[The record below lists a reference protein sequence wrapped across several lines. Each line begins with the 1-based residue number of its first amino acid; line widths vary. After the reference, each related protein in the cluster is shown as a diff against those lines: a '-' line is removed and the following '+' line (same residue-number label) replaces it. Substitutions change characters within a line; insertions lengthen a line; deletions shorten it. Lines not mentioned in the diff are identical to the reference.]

1 MYEPM
6 NEAEL
11 HLQGIAPSAA
21 QDRAA
26 QPVDLEPPPR
36 LPFPVVG
43 VGASAGGL
51 EAFTELFK
59 AMPPDSGM
67 AFVLIQHLPP
77 DRESLVA
84 EILQRHT
91 AMPVE
96 QVTDEMSVQPNHVYV
111 IRPGHTLTL
120 KDGRLHLGERLEKPR
135 HGRPVDDFFRSL
147 AEEQRER
154 AICVILSGMGSNG
167 AAGAQAI
174 KAVGGLC
181 IAQDPDSAQ
190 FPSMPRHLIDA
201 GYADFILP
209 PVEIAEALIAYAR
222 HPYARDQRGIG
233 DDEGEGAGESA
244 TPQEIKHREQQQIRE
259 ILAIVRTRTRFD
271 FTGYKKP
278 TVLRRIQRRM
288 GLNRFNELGK
298 YAKFL
303 RQNAVEVAGL
313 ADDLL
318 IHVTGFFRDADA
330 WEALRQQV
338 IIPLVRAREADGAIR
353 CWVAACSSGEEA
365 YSLAI
370 VLVEESERA
379 GKQLNIKIFATDT
392 AERTLS
398 NARNGVYPGGIES
411 EMSPERLQ
419 RFFDRD
425 EAVYRVRQD
434 LRERVVFAP
443 QNVLSDPPF
452 SRLDIVTCRNLLIY
466 LEPEVQLR
474 VFALVHFGLR
484 DGGALFLGNSET
496 VPAGAE
502 SFETI
507 DKKARIYKRIGP
519 TRHGTVD
526 FPFPRTG
533 ARDVDGR
540 RSSAVPTSA
549 APSMA
554 QLTART
560 LVALHV
566 PAAVTVDRNY
576 HVVYYQGDT
585 KPYLGQPTGEPT
597 QNLIALASEEIRGA
611 VRTALQ
617 RAMASGTVEVVADG
631 WVVNAEGQ
639 RSRVLVTASP
649 MVPQDSSD
657 LFVVSFQQRLE
668 PNVAQGSRDGGSAIE
683 VGQSNEELTRLRAEL
698 QSAIEELQASHE
710 EHKAAAE
717 ETMSVNEEL
726 QSSNEELETSKE
738 EMQSLNEELS
748 TVNAQLRA
756 KMDELQKTSGDL
768 RSLLQSTDIAVIF
781 LDSKYR
787 IRRYTPA
794 ARNLLELIGSDIGRP
809 LDDLAKKFVDPDL
822 LDDAQT
828 VLDRLVPA
836 EREVRG
842 NDGRWYARRVLP
854 YRTADDHIEGVV
866 ITFMDITDR
875 KRAEDLAAPAHE
887 AASADLKAMNSLHA
901 ASNLLIG
908 AKDMQGVLQEI
919 LDAAVDLHT
928 TDYGD
933 VQLYEPTS
941 RSLKIAV
948 QRGFSR
954 EFSASWEA
962 LSFAGSSA
970 PPVRAL
976 REQRSLSVE
985 DLERDVAPAALR
997 EKWFDNG
1004 IRAMHCTPLIA
1015 RSGEL
1020 LGVLTVYF
1028 REQRRPDERATRVV
1042 ELLVRQGADIIERIR
1057 VEDERARMLRS
1068 EQLARRAL
1076 DEAALMKDEFLA
1088 TLSHELRTPLSAILL
1103 WGKMIRGA
1111 GLGSEQLSQGLDAIL
1126 SSAEAQAR
1134 LIDDLLDSSRTTL
1147 GKLQLELGETDLV
1160 EVVRSVIAQ
1169 NEPAATAKN
1178 LRVDSELNPGAGVV
1192 IADGT
1197 RIRQVVWN
1205 LLINAVKFT
1214 PEGGQI
1220 SVSLERVNDEVRFRI
1235 SDTGAGIAAEFLPNV
1250 FDRFRQYEASITRR
1264 YGGLGL
1270 GLTISKQLVEM
1281 HGGTIRAESA
1291 GLGQGATFTV
1301 TLPLRAVR
1309 RPTPTSTGA
1318 EHDSLL
1324 TGAALRGVKILLV
1337 EDDAETQAALSA
1349 VLERVGASVTA
1360 ASSGAAALD
1369 AYRLARPHILL
1380 SDVGLPDIDGYTMLG
1395 NIRAFERERHFPEVC
1410 AVALSAYARDEDRKN
1425 AADAGFTTHLAKP
1438 VQAETLISMLSTL
1451 TESELTREHDD

>member
-1 MYEPM
+1 MSEFESNITIAGGIEPT
-6 NEAEL
+6 EE
-11 HLQGIAPSAA
+11 P
-21 QDRAA
+21 DRHA
-26 QPVDLEPPPR
+26 QPVDLEEPPR
-36 LPFPVVG
+36 LPFAVVG

-51 EAFTELFK
+51 EAYTELFK

-77 DRESLVA
+77 DRESMVA
-84 EILQRHT
+84 EILHRYT
-91 AMPVE
+91 DMPVKPVE
-96 QVTDEMSVQPNHVYV
+96 DEMTVEPNHVYV

-120 KDGRLHLGERLEKPR
+120 RHGRLHLGERLEKPR
-135 HGRPVDDFFRSL
+135 HSRPVDDFFRSL

-181 IAQDPDSAQ
+181 VAQDPETAQ

-209 PVEIAEALIAYAR
+209 PAEIPETLIAYAR
-222 HPYARDQRGIG
+222 HPYASDHR
-233 DDEGEGAGESA
+233 GAGIESGEA
-244 TPQEIKHREQQQIRE
+244 AVQSPHDIQLREQQHVRE

-288 GLNRFNELGK
+288 GLNRLNELGK

-318 IHVTGFFRDADA
+318 IHVTGFFRDPEA
-330 WEALRQQV
+330 WETLRQRV
-338 IIPLVRAREADGAIR
+338 IIPLVQSREAEGTIR

-370 VLVEESERA
+370 LLVEESERA
-379 GKQLNIKIFATDT
+379 GKHLNIKIFATDT

-411 EMSPERLQ
+411 EMAPERLL
-419 RFFDRD
+419 RFFDRED
-425 EAVYRVRQD
+425 AVYRVRQD

-466 LEPEVQLR
+466 LEPEVQVR

-484 DGGALFLGNSET
+484 EGGALFLGNSET
-496 VPAGAE
+496 VPVSGGT
-502 SFETI
+502 FEVI
-507 DKKARIYKRIGP
+507 DKKARIYRRVGP
-519 TRHGTVD
+519 TRHGAID
-526 FPFPRTG
+526 FPLPRVGT
-533 ARDVDGR
+533 RDAERQRLNAPKSV
-540 RSSAVPTSA
+540 TA
-549 APSMA
+549 APSVA
-554 QLTART
+554 QLTARA
-560 LVALHV
+560 LIALHV

-576 HVVYYQGDT
+576 RVVFYQGDT

-597 QNLIALASEEIRGA
+597 QDLIALASEQVRGA

-617 RAMASGTVEVVADG
+617 RSIASGTVEVVPDG
-631 WVVNAEGQ
+631 WATNAQGQ
-639 RSRVLVTASP
+639 RTRVVVTASP
-649 MVPQDSSD
+649 LLAQETSE
-657 LFVVSFQQRLE
+657 LFVVSFQQHEQLRA
-668 PNVAQGSRDGGSAIE
+668 VSGSDDEEAAAEGRQPS
-683 VGQSNEELTRLRAEL
+683 EELQRLRDEL
-698 QSAIEELQASHE
+698 QSAIEELQASNE

-717 ETMSVNEEL
+717 EGMSVNEEL

-748 TVNAQLRA
+748 TVNSQLHA
-756 KMDELQKTSGDL
+756 KMDELQRASGDL
-768 RSLLQSTDIAVIF
+768 RSLLSSTDIAVIF
-781 LDSKYR
+781 LDSQFR

-809 LDDLAKKFVDPDL
+809 LNDLAKKFIDPDL
-822 LDDAQT
+822 LGDAQS

-854 YRTADDHIEGVV
+854 YRTADDRIEGVV
-866 ITFMDITDR
+866 ITFVDISDR
-875 KRAEDLAAPAHE
+875 KRAEDLAIPARE
-887 AASADLKAMNSLHA
+887 ATSADLKAMTSLHA
-901 ASNLLIG
+901 ASNLLLG
-908 AKDMQGVLQEI
+908 ATDLKGVLQEI
-919 LDAAVDLHT
+919 LDAAIELNAT
-928 TDYGD
+928 TFGD
-933 VQLYEPTS
+933 VSLYDPTS
-941 RSLKIAV
+941 RTLRVAV
-948 QRGFSR
+948 QRGFSA
-954 EFSASWEA
+954 EFMAAWEA
-962 LSFAGSSA
+962 LDFGASDA

-976 REQRSLSVE
+976 REQRSLTVE
-985 DLERDVAPAALR
+985 NLEQELAAAPFRD
-997 EKWFDNG
+997 KWLAVG
-1004 IRAMHCTPLIA
+1004 VCAVHCIPLVA

-1020 LGVLTVYF
+1020 LGVLSVYF
-1028 REQRRPDERATRVV
+1028 SEPRRPEERATRIA
-1042 ELLVRQGADIIERIR
+1042 ELLARQGADIFERMRI
-1057 VEDERARMLRS
+1057 EDERARLLRS

-1076 DEAALMKDEFLA
+1076 DEAAQMKDEFLA

-1103 WGKMIRGA
+1103 WGKMIRDA
-1111 GLGSEQLSQGLDAIL
+1111 TFGSEDLNQGLDAIL

-1134 LIDDLLDSSRTTL
+1134 LIDDLLDSSRAAA
-1147 GKLQLELGETDLV
+1147 GKLQLELAETDLV
-1160 EVVRSVIAQ
+1160 QLLRSVIEQ
-1169 NEPAATAKN
+1169 NEPAARAKN
-1178 LRVDSELNPGAGVV
+1178 VRVESELNVAAGVV
-1192 IADGT
+1192 IADGN

-1220 SVSLERVNDEVRFRI
+1220 HVSLGRTGEEVQIRI
-1235 SDTGAGIAAEFLPNV
+1235 SDTGAGIAADFLPNV
-1250 FDRFRQYEASITRR
+1250 FDRFRQYEASITRK

-1291 GLGQGATFTV
+1291 GLGQGAAFTV
-1301 TLPLRAVR
+1301 ILPLPALRQRNRSGSAQR
-1309 RPTPTSTGA
+1309 SLLGGA
-1318 EHDSLL
+1318 ELKG
-1324 TGAALRGVKILLV
+1324 TRILLV
-1337 EDDAETQAALSA
+1337 EDDVETQAALLA
-1349 VLERVGASVTA
+1349 VLRKSGATVTA
-1360 ASSGAAALD
+1360 ASTGDAAVA
-1369 AYRLARPHILL
+1369 AYREAQPQILL
-1380 SDVGLPDIDGYTMLG
+1380 SDLGLPDIDGYTLLG
-1395 NIRAFERERHFPEVC
+1395 RIREVEREHHLPEVP
-1410 AVALSAYARDEDRKN
+1410 AVALSAYARDVDRKK
-1425 AADAGFTTHLAKP
+1425 AADAGYRTHLAKP
-1438 VQAETLISMLSTL
+1438 VDADELIAALVTL
-1451 TESELTREHDD
+1451 T